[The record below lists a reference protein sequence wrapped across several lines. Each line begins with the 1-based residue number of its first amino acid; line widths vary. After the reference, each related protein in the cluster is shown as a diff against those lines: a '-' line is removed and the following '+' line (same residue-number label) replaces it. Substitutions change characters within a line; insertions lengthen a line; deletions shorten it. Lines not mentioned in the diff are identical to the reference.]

1 MNTNLIYITT
11 GSMDEAKTIGK
22 ELVSSRLAACVNI
35 IDNMNSMYWWDGEIQ
50 DDREVIIIA
59 KTRESIVPELVEKVK
74 SIHSYECPCIVSLPI
89 LDGNEAFLQWVVDET
104 TSGKSHN
111 H

>member
-59 KTRESIVPELVEKVK
+59 KTRESIVPELIEKVK